1 MSRKPL
7 PKVFATMAFAAAL
20 MVAAGALA
28 WYSGVAADAF
38 MPRLNLEHPAIASVP
53 PNVEPAPGPRLT
65 RRLVLVMIDGLR
77 LDTSYGRPFLDS
89 LRDRG
94 VAARASAAFP
104 SFSHP
109 GYVAMMTGV
118 PPRESGVRNN
128 QYPWQVPLDNLM
140 RRARAAGLKVAYLS
154 PDDDGLPRLFPHDF
168 DAGAIAP
175 WQGGFEQAVRGVL
188 ASDAELVMLWIIDVD
203 HAGHQF
209 GAATPEYRTTAREVD
224 ATLGRLFADFD
235 FEHDTIV
242 VTADHGHIDRGG
254 HGGLEPEV
262 LDVPLILAGAGV
274 SPGVTLVDARQID
287 VAPTIA
293 ALLGIPVP
301 AQALGRTLASALR
314 LDADTRRRIAEVDAR
329 RWAHLQGLLARDI
342 ARTTTLGDVLASR
355 RSAGIA
361 ILLVLAFGV
370 VTMALRMDW
379 VVVDRRVLLIALPA
393 FPLTFYSMI
402 VVFENFL
409 SPSMMPARGS
419 IVSKLFSYGAVATLV
434 HLVAAWVSLSGRSSP
449 HARLAAAAGA
459 TATGLLVALA
469 PVGVAWRLASPVL
482 AHALPEPRLL
492 MLAPVVYA
500 AVACYALS
508 AMLTLAVEYAV
519 FMARVTGR

>member
-1 MSRKPL
+1 VTRKPL

-28 WYSGVAADAF
+28 WYSGSAADRF
-38 MPRLNLEHPAIASVP
+38 MPKLNLERPAIAQAPLTLP
-53 PNVEPAPGPRLT
+53 PAAGSRLS
-65 RRLVLVMIDGLR
+65 RRLVLIMIDGLR
-77 LDTSYGRPFLDS
+77 LDTSYGRPFLDG
-89 LRDRG
+89 LRARG
-94 VAARASAAFP
+94 VAARASASFP

-109 GYVAMMTGV
+109 GYVALLTGV

-128 QYPWQVPLDNLM
+128 QYPWVVPLDNLM

-154 PDDDGLPRLFPHDF
+154 PDDDGVPRLFPHDF

-188 ASDAELVMLWIIDVD
+188 ASDAELVLLWIVDVD

-209 GAATPEYRTTAREVD
+209 GAATPEYRTAAREVD

-235 FEHDTIV
+235 FAHDTIV

-262 LDVPLILAGAGV
+262 LDVPLIIAGAGV
-274 SPGVTLVDARQID
+274 QPGVTLVDARQID
-287 VAPTIA
+287 VAPTLA
-293 ALLGIPVP
+293 GFLGVPAP
-301 AQALGRTLASALR
+301 AQALGRTLVSALTLTPDAR
-314 LDADTRRRIAEVDAR
+314 LRIAATDAS
-329 RWAHLQGLLARDI
+329 RWASLQGVLARDR
-342 ARTTTLGDVLASR
+342 ARSTTVGDVIGSQRA
-355 RSAGIA
+355 AGLA

-370 VTMALRMDW
+370 VTLAVRWQWIAL
-379 VVVDRRVLLIALPA
+379 DRRVLLIAVPA

-402 VVFENFL
+402 VEFENWL

-419 IVSKLFSYGAVATLV
+419 IVSKLFSYGAVAALV
-434 HLVAAWVSLSGRSSP
+434 HLVAAWVSLVGRPNP
-449 HARLAAAAGA
+449 HARLAAAAGI

-500 AVACYALS
+500 AVAAYALS
-508 AMLTLAVEYAV
+508 AMLTLLVEYAV